1 MKLILH
7 VAKFGNKVFIK
18 GSPKFTNNVINIIAN
33 NPKYDN
39 IQLSN
44 QEHQKQ
50 QLDKTTNL
58 LENKTIIKRKK
69 FMGIF

>member
-50 QLDKTTNL
+50 LK
-58 LENKTIIKRKK
+58 
-69 FMGIF
+69 